1 MISLFNLTSK
11 LKNAVRSN
19 QRYIYLPNTSLSL
32 EFLKLLFVEGLISG
46 VTKIESDKSLK
57 VFIKYNSNGSPS
69 FKEIKLLSKPGK
81 MFYLSY
87 KQIAKLSEGVGL
99 FIISTKEGLLTNHL
113 CLKRKIG
120 GAALCYLI

>member
-1 MISLFNLTSK
+1 
-11 LKNAVRSN
+11 
-19 QRYIYLPNTSLSL
+19 LSL

>member
-1 MISLFNLTSK
+1 MISLCNLTSK
-11 LKNAVRSN
+11 LKNAIRAN
-19 QRYIYLPNTSLSL
+19 KKYIYLPNSSLAL
-32 EFLKLLFVEGLISG
+32 ELLRLLFLEGIILG
-46 VTKIESDKSLK
+46 VTKIKSGKILK
-57 VFIKYNSNGSPS
+57 VFLKYSSNGSPS
-69 FKEIKLLSKPGK
+69 FKDIKVLSKPGK

-87 KQIAKLSEGVGL
+87 KQIAKLSKGVGL

>member
-1 MISLFNLTSK
+1 MISLCNLTSK

-69 FKEIKLLSKPGK
+69 FKEIKLLSTPGK

>member
-1 MISLFNLTSK
+1 MKLFSYIQLNK
-11 LKNAVRSN
+11 LKKF
-19 QRYIYLPNTSLSL
+19 YLSL

-120 GAALCYLI
+120 GAALCYII

>member
-1 MISLFNLTSK
+1 MPLTSK

>member
-1 MISLFNLTSK
+1 MISLCNLTSK
-11 LKNAVRSN
+11 LKNAVRYN

>member
-1 MISLFNLTSK
+1 MPLTSK

-120 GAALCYLI
+120 GAALCYLS

>member
-1 MISLFNLTSK
+1 MISLCNLTSK
-11 LKNAVRSN
+11 LKNAIRAN
-19 QRYIYLPNTSLSL
+19 KKYIYLPNSSLAL
-32 EFLKLLFVEGLISG
+32 ELLRLLFLEGIILG
-46 VTKIESDKSLK
+46 VTKIKSGKILK
-57 VFIKYNSNGSPS
+57 VFLKYSSNGSPS
-69 FKEIKLLSKPGK
+69 FKDIKLLSKPGK

-87 KQIAKLSEGVGL
+87 KQIAKLSKGVGL